1 MSGITGRKG
10 SRFEGR
16 RFSVLRLLTS
26 FLALGLVGATGVAA
40 TMLPVWLA
48 QPAGAPTDQRWFAGY
63 YDVTLESGQALAR
76 SNLNEMPGGAVLA
89 FVVASSDTSC
99 TPSWGIAHR
108 LGDADEEFDVDR
120 RVARMR
126 DLGLKPVISFGGLAN
141 TELARACTDE
151 AALLRAYTRVVERYD
166 VDTIDLDIESD
177 DLTDV
182 DAASRRAQAIA
193 DLQDARATQGRPLDV
208 WLTLPVMPDGL
219 TEDGLAAIE
228 QLLDGGVDLAGVNV
242 MTMNYGIDLS
252 GRTMAQA
259 SIDALQATAS
269 QLTQLWGSRALALPS
284 GGVWSMLGATPMI
297 GRNDVPG
304 EIFTLDDAQTLNTF
318 ALEHGLMR
326 LSMWSINRDR
336 TCGTNYPN
344 PTIVSNECSGV
355 DQAGKT
361 YADILAQG
369 YDRTDPLATAGA
381 PPAVDDPAT
390 SPYPIWSSTQFYS
403 AGVKVVWHG
412 GVFISK
418 WWVQGGTEPDD
429 PAIPVEASAWSYLG
443 PVLAGD
449 RPYAVPKLPEGTY
462 PEWNADTLYQQGER
476 VMYDGVGYEARWWS
490 KEQLPD
496 RSLLDRDY
504 SPWKPLIE
512 P

>member
-1 MSGITGRKG
+1 MIGVRGRAG
-10 SRFEGR
+10 GRFEGR
-16 RFSVLRLLTS
+16 HFSFIRLLVT
-26 FLALGLVGATGVAA
+26 FVVLGVVGATGVAA
-40 TMLPVWLA
+40 TLLPVWLA
-48 QPAGAPTDQRWFAGY
+48 QPGGAETDQRWFAGY
-63 YDVTLESGQALAR
+63 YDVTLESGEALAR

-108 LGDADEEFDVDR
+108 LGEAADEFDVDR

-177 DLTDV
+177 DLADA
-182 DAASRRAQAIA
+182 DAAARRAEAIA
-193 DLQDARATQGRPLDV
+193 RLQQTRAADGHSLAV

-219 TEDGLAAIE
+219 TEDGLAAI
-228 QLLDGGVDLAGVNV
+228 QHLLDGGVELAGVNV
-242 MTMNYGIDLS
+242 MTMNYGIDLG

-259 SIDALQATAS
+259 SIDALTSTAD
-269 QLTQLWGSRALALPS
+269 QLTRMWSSRSLALPS

-304 EIFTLDDAQTLNTF
+304 EIFTLDDARALNQF
-318 ALEHGLMR
+318 ANERGLMR

-344 PTIVSNECSGV
+344 PTIVSNECSGI
-355 DQAGKT
+355 DQAGRT
-361 YADILAQG
+361 FADILAQG
-369 YDRTDPLATAGA
+369 YDHPDPLATPAA

-443 PVLAGD
+443 PVLPGD
-449 RPYAVPKLPEGTY
+449 APYSVPTLPEGTY
-462 PEWNADTLYQQGER
+462 PGWKPDTLYQQGER
-476 VMYDGVGYEARWWS
+476 VLYDGVGYEARWWS
-490 KEQLPD
+490 KDQVPD